1 MNYCALD
8 DAFPSMAAPS
18 PGCAANDA
26 AKMARKEERR
36 RARRCKGPAAS
47 YLSLDGPSGASASS
61 TDPDRPS
68 EEQSMVQAMNETGLS
83 EHAPVTAQ
91 YDGFTSRYHN
101 TPVDQKRP
109 NFDDDPLYNYLK
121 SEASNHIMPV
131 ETSKSETMG
140 NEPLPPLK
148 NFFGAD
154 PDGDSFADYIP
165 DASDYRLQPDF
176 QKAFGQAGA
185 ARAGSTPTVPAPPV
199 DMYWKPLTRSGAQ
212 TSFVEHLPPS
222 GKYHGS
228 NQKHD
233 DSMEEV
239 RKKLDK
245 LFARL
250 DDMNVSSPEQVT
262 SEILMFISSGIFVLF
277 FMDLLVKKASTM
289 RF

>member
-47 YLSLDGPSGASASS
+47 YLSLDGPS

-68 EEQSMVQAMNETGLS
+68 EEPSMVQAMNETGLS

-91 YDGFTSRYHN
+91 YDGFTSHHRN

-121 SEASNHIMPV
+121 SEASNHIMPI
-131 ETSKSETMG
+131 ETTRAETMD
-140 NEPLPPLK
+140 NKLPPLK

-176 QKAFGQAGA
+176 QKAFGQAGT

-212 TSFVEHLPPS
+212 TSFIEHLPPS

-228 NQKHD
+228 NQKQD